1 MAAQIDRMVILYYTR
16 KINKNREFGENR
28 GIKCKRC
35 KKNHR
40 NRSEKL
46 KATAINSLLSLVLNV
61 TKERTLWMH
70 PHTDAWFLLAD
81 KFYTKTFDFV
91 HVVNVIENDV
101 KLFPEDYHARERWW
115 KFIGPVILGDPAY
128 PLLHWLLKPC
138 SENPNT
144 ILEHRRFNYRL
155 SKAIGLQ

>member
-1 MAAQIDRMVILYYTR
+1 
-16 KINKNREFGENR
+16 
-28 GIKCKRC
+28 
-35 KKNHR
+35 
-40 NRSEKL
+40 
-46 KATAINSLLSLVLNV
+46 
-61 TKERTLWMH
+61 MH

-91 HVVNVIENDV
+91 VNVIDNDV

-128 PLLHWLLKPC
+128 PLLPWLLKPC

-155 SKAIGLQ
+155 SKARFTVENAFDRWKGRFRRFLKRVDNWTWIIC